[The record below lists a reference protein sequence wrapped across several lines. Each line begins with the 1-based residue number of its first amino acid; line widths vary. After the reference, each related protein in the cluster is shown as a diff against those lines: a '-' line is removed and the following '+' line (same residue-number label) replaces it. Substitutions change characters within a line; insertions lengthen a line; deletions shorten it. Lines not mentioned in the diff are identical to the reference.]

1 MARLLEAKLDH
12 LKKILDHLPD
22 VVFKKMDVGQTGI
35 REGRSQV
42 NLEQLKEELVQQA
55 AFTINAKEGTDL
67 EACVIEVLSG

>member
-1 MARLLEAKLDH
+1 MARPLEAKLDY
-12 LKKILDHLPD
+12 LEKTLGHLPD

-55 AFTINAKEGTDL
+55 AFTSMRKKEQIL
-67 EACVIEVLSG
+67 RRV

>member
-42 NLEQLKEELVQQA
+42 NLR
-55 AFTINAKEGTDL
+55 TTEGRIGTAGGFYDQC
-67 EACVIEVLSG
+67 ERRNRS

>member
-1 MARLLEAKLDH
+1 
-12 LKKILDHLPD
+12 
-22 VVFKKMDVGQTGI
+22 MDVGQTGI